1 MRISDASDRRIDV
14 SMTHQLLSRMADV
27 VFDHVAAD
35 EALFR
40 AYGAKGEAVFEAA
53 RGRGGAGNS
62 SPGGR
67 NAGEALIGRALE
79 IGRPVLVRDLRH
91 EPLFADLEIDGN
103 GHRPRSLLAY
113 PWTQGCR
120 PAGIV
125 YLARHGE
132 GRPFD
137 ADNMEFL
144 TLALAPVIFLLKKNG
159 GEPPEPGPRP
169 ADSPALAAFMGEA
182 PSVRRVRAMIDKV
195 RDTDAP
201 VFIAGE
207 SGTGKELA
215 AKTIH
220 ESGRRRGRPFVAV
233 NCAAIP
239 ETLLESE
246 LFGHARGSFT
256 GAIRDKPGL
265 IEEASGG
272 TFFLDEIGDLPLA
285 LQSKLLRVLEEKT
298 IRRIGETRPRP
309 VDVRFI
315 SATNKDLDH
324 EVERARFRQDLF
336 YRLKIITIDLPP
348 LRDRPED
355 ARLLLGHFLDEFART
370 MARPRPFVSPVA
382 LEMLLHYPWP
392 GNVRELQNE
401 VQRCLVM
408 AGGGPLILEEHL
420 SPKINPA
427 GVTYSRATH
436 RFAEAKAEF
445 ERRFLREA
453 LVRCRHHRT
462 RTAAEVGLT
471 RQGLFKLLKRHGI
484 EGKPALNGPGAK
496 QSLRSGAPE

>member
-1 MRISDASDRRIDV
+1 
-14 SMTHQLLSRMADV
+14 MTHQLLSRTAEV

-35 EALFR
+35 QAVFR
-40 AYGAKGEAVFEAA
+40 AFDAKGNPVFEAA
-53 RGRGGAGNS
+53 KGMGTAPGPETDAGE
-62 SPGGR
+62 
-67 NAGEALIGRALE
+67 AGEALVGRALE
-79 IGRPVLVRDLRH
+79 IGRPVLVRDLRQ

-103 GHRPRSLLAY
+103 GHGPRSLLSY
-113 PWTQGCR
+113 PWTLRGR

-125 YLARHGE
+125 FLARNGG

-137 ADNMEFL
+137 SDNLEFL
-144 TLALAPVIFLLKKNG
+144 TLAMAPVIYLLKKNG
-159 GEPPEPGPRP
+159 GGGPAESAARPPDTPAPG
-169 ADSPALAAFMGEA
+169 AFLGEA
-182 PSVRRVRAMIDKV
+182 PSVRRVRAMIEKIS
-195 RDTDAP
+195 DTDAP

-220 ESGRRRGRPFVAV
+220 ETGARRGGPFVAV

-239 ETLLESE
+239 EALLESE

-256 GAIRDKPGL
+256 GAVRDKVGL
-265 IEEASGG
+265 VEEASGG
-272 TFFLDEIGDLPLA
+272 TFFLDEIGDLPLL
-285 LQSKLLRVLEEKT
+285 LQSKLLRVLEEKKV
-298 IRRIGETRPRP
+298 RRVGETRPRA

-324 EVERARFRQDLF
+324 EVERDRFRQDLY
-336 YRLKIITIDLPP
+336 YRLKIIAIELPP
-348 LRDRPED
+348 LRERPDD
-355 ARLLLGHFLDEFART
+355 ALLLLNHFLDEFSRS
-370 MARPRPFVSPVA
+370 MGRPRPFVAPVA
-382 LEMLLHYPWP
+382 LEMLLRYPWP

-408 AGGGPLILEEHL
+408 AGGGPLILEDYL

-427 GVTYSRATH
+427 GETYSRTSH
-436 RFAEAKAEF
+436 RLTDARADF

-453 LVRCRHHRT
+453 LVRCRYHRT

-471 RQGLFKLLKRHGI
+471 RQGLFKLLKKYGIVEAASLDMLHSRHGRDK
-484 EGKPALNGPGAK
+484 G
-496 QSLRSGAPE
+496 

>member
-1 MRISDASDRRIDV
+1 MRKSGPPGRRIDEP
-14 SMTHQLLSRMADV
+14 MTHQLLSRMADV

-40 AYGAKGEAVFEAA
+40 AFDAKGEAVFEAA
-53 RGRGGAGNS
+53 RGRGGAGG
-62 SPGGR
+62 PAADGR
-67 NAGEALIGRALE
+67 NAGEALVGRALE

-113 PWTQGCR
+113 PWSQGCR

-125 YLARHGE
+125 FLARHGD

-137 ADNMEFL
+137 SDNMEFL
-144 TLALAPVIFLLKKNG
+144 TLALAPVIFILRKNG
-159 GEPPEPGPRP
+159 GGPPEPLPRP
-169 ADSPALAAFMGEA
+169 ADPPALAAFMGEA
-182 PSVRRVRAMIDKV
+182 PSVQRVRSMIERV

-220 ESGRRRGRPFVAV
+220 ETGRRRGRPFVAV

-239 ETLLESE
+239 EALLESE

-256 GAIRDKPGL
+256 GAVRDKTGL
-265 IEEASGG
+265 VEEASGG

-285 LQSKLLRVLEEKT
+285 LQAKLLRLLEEKT

-309 VDVRFI
+309 ADVRFI

-324 EVERARFRQDLF
+324 EVERGRFRQDLF
-336 YRLKIITIDLPP
+336 YRLKIIAIDLPP
-348 LRDRPED
+348 LRERPED
-355 ARLLLGHFLDEFART
+355 ARLLLNHFLDEFART

-427 GVTYSRATH
+427 GVTYTAASH
-436 RFAEAKAEF
+436 GFAEAKADF

-453 LVRCRHHRT
+453 LVRCRYHRT

-471 RQGLFKLLKRHGI
+471 RQGLFKLLKKHGI
-484 EGKPALNGPGAK
+484 EGKLSPNVPGA
-496 QSLRSGAPE
+496 

>member
-1 MRISDASDRRIDV
+1 MRISDTPDRRIDEP
-14 SMTHQLLSRMADV
+14 MTHQLLSRMADV

-40 AYGAKGEAVFEAA
+40 AFDAKGQAIFEAA
-53 RGRGGAGNS
+53 RGRGSAGV
-62 SPGGR
+62 PAQGGSGV
-67 NAGEALIGRALE
+67 AEALVGRALE
-79 IGRPVLVRDLRH
+79 IGRPVLIRDLRH
-91 EPLFADLEIDGN
+91 DPLFADLEIDGN
-103 GHRPRSLLAY
+103 GHRPRSLIAY
-113 PWTQGCR
+113 PWTQESR
-120 PAGIV
+120 PSGIV
-125 YLARHGE
+125 FLARHGE
-132 GRPFD
+132 SRPFD
-137 ADNMEFL
+137 SDNMEFL
-144 TLALAPVIFLLKKNG
+144 TLALAPVIFLLRKNG
-159 GEPPEPGPRP
+159 GGPPEPDPRA

-182 PSVRRVRAMIDKV
+182 PAVRRVRAMIERV

-239 ETLLESE
+239 EALLESE

-256 GAIRDKPGL
+256 GAVRDKAGL
-265 IEEASGG
+265 IEEASNG

-298 IRRIGETRPRP
+298 IRRIGENRPRP

-324 EVERARFRQDLF
+324 EVERGRFRQDLF
-336 YRLKIITIDLPP
+336 YRLKIIAIDLPP
-348 LRDRPED
+348 LLERPED
-355 ARLLLGHFLDEFART
+355 ARLLLHHFLDEFARS
-370 MARPRPFVSPVA
+370 MGRPRPFVSPVA

-427 GVTYSRATH
+427 GVTYSSATH
-436 RFAEAKAEF
+436 RFAEAKADF

-453 LVRCRHHRT
+453 LVRCRYHRT

-471 RQGLFKLLKRHGI
+471 RQGLFKLLKKHGI
-484 EGKPALNGPGAK
+484 EVKPGLAGPG
-496 QSLRSGAPE
+496 P

>member
-1 MRISDASDRRIDV
+1 MNPRF
-14 SMTHQLLSRMADV
+14 LSRIAEV

-35 EALFR
+35 QALFR
-40 AYGAKGEAVFEAA
+40 AFDAKGDPIFEAA
-53 RGRGGAGNS
+53 RGADGTPAAAAGAT
-62 SPGGR
+62 
-67 NAGEALIGRALE
+67 AVGEALVGRVLE
-79 IGRPVLVRDLRH
+79 IGRPVLVPDLRR
-91 EPLFADLEIDGN
+91 EPLFADLELDGN
-103 GHRPRSLLAY
+103 GRRPGSVLSY
-113 PWTQGCR
+113 PWTLGGR

-125 YLARHGE
+125 LLARNGDV
-132 GRPFD
+132 RPFD

-144 TLALAPVIFLLKKNG
+144 TLVLAPVLYLLRKKG
-159 GEPPEPGPRP
+159 GAAAAPPAPRSAEAP
-169 ADSPALAAFMGEA
+169 AAGAFMGDA
-182 PSVRRVRAMIDKV
+182 PSVRRVRSMIEKV

-220 ESGRRRGRPFVAV
+220 ETGRRRGGAFVAV

-239 ETLLESE
+239 EALLESE

-256 GAIRDKPGL
+256 GAVRDKAGL

-298 IRRIGETRPRP
+298 IRRVGETRPRS

-324 EVERARFRQDLF
+324 EVERDRFRQDLY
-336 YRLKIITIDLPP
+336 YRLKIIAIDLPP
-348 LRDRPED
+348 LRERPDD
-355 ARLLLGHFLDEFART
+355 ALLLLNHYLDEFARS
-370 MARPRPFVSPVA
+370 MGRPRPFVSPVA

-408 AGGGPLILEEHL
+408 AAGGPLIQEEHL

-427 GVTYSRATH
+427 GVTYTEASH
-436 RFAEAKAEF
+436 RFAEAKADF

-453 LVRCRHHRT
+453 LVRCRYHRT

-471 RQGLFKLLKRHGI
+471 RQGLFKLLKKHGI
-484 EGKPALNGPGAK
+484 NAKPRAAAL
-496 QSLRSGAPE
+496 

>member
-1 MRISDASDRRIDV
+1 V
-14 SMTHQLLSRMADV
+14 TPQFLSRIAEV

-35 EALFR
+35 MAVFR
-40 AYGAKGEAVFEAA
+40 AFDARGDPAFEAC
-53 RGRGGAGNS
+53 RGVDGPPAPAAAVRE
-62 SPGGR
+62 
-67 NAGEALIGRALE
+67 AGEILVGRALE
-79 IGRPVLVRDLRH
+79 IGRPVLVPDLRR
-91 EPLFADLEIDGN
+91 EPLFADLEIDGD
-103 GHRPRSLLAY
+103 GGRPRSVLAY
-113 PWTQGCR
+113 PWIVRGR

-125 YLARHGE
+125 LLARRG
-132 GRPFD
+132 GVRPFD

-144 TLALAPVIFLLKKNG
+144 TLALAPLLFLLRKNG
-159 GEPPEPGPRP
+159 GPAPP
-169 ADSPALAAFMGEA
+169 ADPAPPSEGASPAAAAFLGQA
-182 PSVRRVRAMIDKV
+182 PAVRRVRTMIEKV

-215 AKTIH
+215 AKILH
-220 ESGRRRGRPFVAV
+220 ETGRRRTGPFVAV

-239 ETLLESE
+239 EALLESE

-256 GAIRDKPGL
+256 GAFRDKTGL
-265 IEEASGG
+265 VEEASGG

-298 IRRIGETRPRP
+298 VRRVGETRPRP
-309 VDVRFI
+309 VDVRFV
-315 SATNKDLDH
+315 SATNKDLEG
-324 EVERARFRQDLF
+324 EVEHGRFRQDLF
-336 YRLKIITIDLPP
+336 YRLKIIAIDLPP
-348 LRDRPED
+348 LRDRPDD
-355 ARLLLGHFLDEFART
+355 AHLLLNHFLDEFARS
-370 MARPRPFVSPVA
+370 MRRPRPFVSPIA
-382 LEMLLHYPWP
+382 LEMMLRYPWP

-427 GVTYSRATH
+427 GETHASASR
-436 RFAEAKAEF
+436 RLAEAKADF

-453 LVRCRHHRT
+453 LARCRYHRT

-471 RQGLFKLLKRHGI
+471 RQGLFKLLKKHGI
-484 EGKPALNGPGAK
+484 EAK
-496 QSLRSGAPE
+496 AG